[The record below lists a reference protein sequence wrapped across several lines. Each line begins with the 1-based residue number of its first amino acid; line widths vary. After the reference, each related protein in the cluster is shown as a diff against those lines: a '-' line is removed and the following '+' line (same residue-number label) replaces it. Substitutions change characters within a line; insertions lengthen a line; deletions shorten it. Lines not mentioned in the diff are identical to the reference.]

1 MLAHELDRAAPVR
14 HRRAFAGFLDGRGGE
29 RLLERDDELLNLV
42 LLFFLPCLAERF
54 FVEAFAV
61 LGGRVLHEHVVA
73 LSFERAEKALNRVPR
88 RVLSVEIDRGRVD
101 FPLAVLEHEVKLLSV
116 PRRERRG
123 DDGRGGLARERVS
136 HLSRFL
142 RIVLHHAAKRF
153 ERSSAARFV
162 AEQAVRVVRTAV
174 FERARV
180 FAQRR
185 ARVLRGRHAA
195 RRRER
200 DGRTREN
207 GRDAREHRASVYHKL
222 EYEKTVSETLPI
234 LPLRNSVVF
243 PASVVPIN
251 VGRMRSVRL
260 VEELE
265 AQERA
270 VVGIVSQRDG
280 DVDEPGWE
288 DVYEI
293 GTVARVVKV
302 IRLGAQNYSVV
313 LHGLSRMKMIAPVSL
328 EPYMRAKVERIAE
341 DLERDAELDALG
353 TRLRDSMREV
363 LELTP
368 NLPKEVSAILDN
380 VRESGALADLVAS
393 NFGPEQATV
402 EGKQKVLE
410 TFDAKTRVGLVLA
423 MAEHQLDVL
432 RVRREV
438 STMVEDEGKTQREQI
453 LRQQMKNIREEL
465 GEAGEEDEVEEL
477 RERLRRAGLSDD
489 AQKIARKQLSRLAGM
504 QQQSAEYNVTRTY
517 LEWLADLPWSKTTQ
531 DKLDPQDVRRCLDED
546 HFGLEKVKKRIVEY
560 IAVRKLKTDTLARAG
575 GPLSARSAAQ
585 KQSLKGPILCFIG
598 PPGVGKTSLGRSI
611 ARSMGRRYH
620 RIALGGVRDEAE
632 IRGHRRTYVGAL
644 PGRIM
649 QGLKKVAVKN
659 PVLVLDEIDKMGV
672 DMMGDP
678 AAALLEVLDPA
689 QNNSFQDHYVDTP
702 FDLSQVTFLATANN
716 PDTIPPALWD
726 RLEVIEVPGYTR
738 NEKRSIA
745 HEFLIPKQLS
755 SHGLTDERLEFTRE
769 GTETIID
776 RYTREAGVR
785 GLEREIGS
793 VCRAVAMR
801 IAEGETDV
809 HAKAD
814 AAFVEKVLGPP
825 RFSPDLAERT
835 MSPGVATG
843 LAWTPSGGDILFIE
857 ASSMPGKGSIMV
869 TGNLKSVM
877 QESAHTALS
886 YVRSKTDKLKLDP
899 EFLKAIDLHVH
910 VPKGGTPKDG
920 PSAGVTIF
928 AAVASLLL
936 KWPLKRDV
944 AMTGEITL
952 RGAVMPVGGIKEKLL
967 AAHRAGITE
976 VLVPARNESDL
987 DEVPKDVRDSMKIH
1001 LVKRVDEVL
1010 ALVLDPTA
1018 TPDAPVSS
1026 SPTPPAP

>member
-1 MLAHELDRAAPVR
+1 M
-14 HRRAFAGFLDGRGGE
+14 
-29 RLLERDDELLNLV
+29 
-42 LLFFLPCLAERF
+42 
-54 FVEAFAV
+54 
-61 LGGRVLHEHVVA
+61 
-73 LSFERAEKALNRVPR
+73 S
-88 RVLSVEIDRGRVD
+88 I
-101 FPLAVLEHEVKLLSV
+101 
-116 PRRERRG
+116 
-123 DDGRGGLARERVS
+123 
-136 HLSRFL
+136 
-142 RIVLHHAAKRF
+142 
-153 ERSSAARFV
+153 
-162 AEQAVRVVRTAV
+162 
-174 FERARV
+174 
-180 FAQRR
+180 
-185 ARVLRGRHAA
+185 
-195 RRRER
+195 
-200 DGRTREN
+200 
-207 GRDAREHRASVYHKL
+207 
-222 EYEKTVSETLPI
+222 ETLPI

-265 AQERA
+265 SQERA
-270 VVGIVSQRDG
+270 VVAIVSQRDG
-280 DVDEPGWE
+280 EVDEPGWG
-288 DVYEI
+288 DVYDV

-313 LHGLSRMKMIAPVSL
+313 LHGLSRMKVLSPASL
-328 EPYMRAKVERIAE
+328 EPYMKARIERVAE

-353 TRLRDSMREV
+353 ARLRDSMREV
-363 LELTP
+363 LSLTP
-368 NLPKEVSAILDN
+368 NLPKEVGAILDN

-393 NFGPEQATV
+393 NLTPEQATV
-402 EGKQKVLE
+402 ADKQKVLE
-410 TFDAKTRVGLVLA
+410 TFDAKARVRLVLS
-423 MAEHQLDVL
+423 MAQHQLDVL

-438 STMVEDEGKTQREQI
+438 SSMVEDEGKLQREQI

-465 GEAGEEDEVEEL
+465 GEAGEEDEIEEL
-477 RERLRRAGLSDD
+477 RERIRRAGLSED

-504 QQQSAEYNVTRTY
+504 QQQSAEYNVTRSY

-531 DKLDPQDVRRCLDED
+531 DKLDPHDVRRCLDED
-546 HFGLEKVKKRIVEY
+546 HFGLDKVKKRIVEY
-560 IAVRKLKTDTLARAG
+560 IAVRKLKNDSPALRA
-575 GPLSARSAAQ
+575 S
-585 KQSLKGPILCFIG
+585 KQNLKGPILCFIG

-644 PGRIM
+644 PGRIV
-649 QGLKKVAVKN
+649 QGLKKVGVKN
-659 PVLVLDEIDKMGV
+659 PVFVLDEIDKMGV

-678 AAALLEVLDPA
+678 SAALLEVLDPA
-689 QNNSFQDHYVDTP
+689 QNNSFQDHYIDTP

-716 PDTIPPALWD
+716 PDTIPAPLWD

-738 NEKRSIA
+738 HEKRNIA
-745 HEFLIPKQLS
+745 KEFLVPKQLS
-755 SHGLTDERLEFTRE
+755 SHGLTDERLEFTTE
-769 GTETIID
+769 GIETLID

-793 VCRAVAMR
+793 VCRAIAMR
-801 IAEGETDV
+801 LAEGEDV
-809 HAKAD
+809 HEKATPEL
-814 AAFVEKVLGPP
+814 VEKVLGPP
-825 RFSPDLAERT
+825 RHSPDLAERT
-835 MSPGVATG
+835 MTPGVATG

-857 ASSMPGKGSIMV
+857 CTSMPGKGSITV

-899 EFLKAIDLHVH
+899 EFLKAIDLHIH

-920 PSAGVTIF
+920 PSAGVTMF
-928 AAVASLLL
+928 AAVTSLLL

-976 VLVPARNESDL
+976 VLVPARNEADL
-987 DEVPKDVRDSMKIH
+987 DEVPKDVREAMKIH

-1018 TPDAPVSS
+1018 TPEAAPVSS
-1026 SPTPPAP
+1026 SPPTPSP